1 MSSDGIGGP
10 PGLADQVDEL
20 LLKLESIRDR
30 PRASALLIGA
40 VVAIAVGGWWLTRPA
55 PAPPVEDYIPL
66 AGSGPADPAG
76 RSPAATDP
84 AGESLVATHDAG
96 VADSGDDATAG
107 DDPVELVVH
116 VVGAIR
122 SPGLVRLPAQSR
134 VSDAVDAAGGA
145 LPAADVNRLNLAA
158 PVVDGM
164 QIRVPLV
171 DEPET
176 DPLIVTPEGPAA
188 TPSGPIDVNAASAER
203 LQDLPGVGPAT
214 AAAIIAWRDDNGPF
228 VVVDDLL
235 AVPGIGPAKLAA
247 IRDLVTT

>member
-55 PAPPVEDYIPL
+55 PAPPVEDHIPL

-76 RSPAATDP
+76 RS
-84 AGESLVATHDAG
+84 LVAAHDAG